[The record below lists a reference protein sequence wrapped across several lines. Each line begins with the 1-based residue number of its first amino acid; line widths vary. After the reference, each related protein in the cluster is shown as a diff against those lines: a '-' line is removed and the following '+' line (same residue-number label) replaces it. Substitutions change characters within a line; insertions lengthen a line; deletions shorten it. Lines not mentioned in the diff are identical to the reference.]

1 MMKYMQQVAETAA
14 PIALKTV
21 SRRTFLQASAVAG
34 GFTLAAYAS
43 PATAFE
49 KYPTGGETM
58 PRGIS
63 YDVLAFVALDPDG
76 TVTITAHRSEMGTGS
91 RTSLPMVVADEME
104 ADWDR
109 VKIVQAPGDEPK
121 YGNQDTDGSR
131 SMRHHIQSMRQIG
144 ASVRHMLASAAAEKW
159 DVAVDDIEVAGHEVK
174 NTKTGESIG
183 FGGLAEAAMKQAVPA
198 FEDLSFKDEAEFRY
212 IGKGNVAITDLR
224 DITTGAAV
232 YGADVSLPGMKFAV
246 VARPPVV
253 GGTVKSHDD
262 SATLKVPGVEKVIAI
277 KGHDIPA
284 KFAPLGG
291 LAVVASNTWA
301 ALQGRDALEIEW
313 DGGRHAGYNSESYR
327 KEMEQTAK
335 KPGKVFRDQGDWDA
349 AKKDAARTF
358 SGTYHQA
365 HMAHIPM
372 EPPVAIADFKDDG
385 TLEVWGPMQSP
396 YGAREDLAKH
406 FDMDIAD
413 VTVHTTLLGGGFGRK
428 SKCDYAIEAAILSKE
443 VGAPVRVQWTRED
456 DVKHSFYHTTS
467 VEHIEVAMDENDKVT
482 GWRHN
487 SVAPSILSTF
497 APDSGHQFMIESGM
511 GHVDVPFDIENIRCD
526 NGQAMAHTRI
536 GWYRAVSN
544 VPRAFAI
551 QSFAAEL
558 ADELGKDQK
567 EMLLELIGPARE
579 IDIAEAKMPE
589 DYWNYGEPKGAY
601 PIDTGRLANT
611 LNMAADAIGWGKDM
625 PEGEGLGLAVH
636 RSFVSYVAAAARV
649 KIVDGL
655 IRVPEMHLAID
666 CGYAANP
673 ERIESQLQGA
683 AVMGMTLALD
693 SGITFE
699 NGAVMQSNFYDYD
712 VVRADNYP
720 EKVHVHI
727 VKHPFSVHA
736 AGVGEPGVPPIAP
749 AIMNAVANA
758 TGKRLRSL
766 PTGKYVS

>member
-1 MMKYMQQVAETAA
+1 MLKYMNKVAQEAAA
-14 PIALKTV
+14 PVALQTV

-43 PATAFE
+43 PASAFI
-49 KYPTGGETM
+49 KYPTGGEGM

-63 YDVLAFVALDPDG
+63 YDVMAFVAIDPDG

-91 RTSLPMVVADEME
+91 RTSLPMVVAEEME

-144 ASVRHMLASAAAEKW
+144 ASVKHMLSQAAAQEWGIDASEITVENHMIKGGGNTAGFG
-159 DVAVDDIEVAGHEVK
+159 DLAAAAMDIEA
-174 NTKTGESIG
+174 
-183 FGGLAEAAMKQAVPA
+183 PA
-198 FEDLSFKDEAEFRY
+198 FEDLTFKDEADFRY
-212 IGKGNVAITDLR
+212 IGKGNIQITDLR
-224 DITTGAAV
+224 DITTGDAI

-253 GGTVKSHDD
+253 GGTVRRHSGVE
-262 SATLKVPGVEKVIAI
+262 ALRVPGVEQIVAI
-277 KGHDIPA
+277 KGNNIPA

-291 LAVVASNTWA
+291 LAVVATNTWA
-301 ALQGRDALEIEW
+301 ALKGRDALEIEW
-313 DGGRHAGYNSESYR
+313 DDGPHGSYNSEEFR
-327 KEMEQTAK
+327 KEMEATAA
-335 KPGKVFRDQGDWDA
+335 KPGKVLRDQGDVEGAFSSA
-349 AKKDAARTF
+349 AKTF
-358 SGTYHQA
+358 ERSYHQA

-372 EPPVAIADFKDDG
+372 EPPVAIANFADG
-385 TLEVWGPMQSP
+385 KLEVWAPLQSP

-406 FDMDIAD
+406 FAMDIAD

-428 SKCDYAIEAAILSKE
+428 SKCDYAIEAAILSQE

-467 VEHIEVAMDENDKVT
+467 VEHIKVALDSDNKVT
-482 GWRHN
+482 GWNHN

-497 APDSGHQFMIESGM
+497 APDSGHQFFIESGM
-511 GHVDVPFDIENIRCD
+511 GHVDMPFDIPNVRAEN
-526 NGQAMAHTRI
+526 GPAMAHTRI

-567 EMLLELIGPARE
+567 EMLLELIGPPRQ
-579 IDIAEAKMPE
+579 IDVKTAAMPE
-589 DYWNYGEPKGAY
+589 DFWNYGEKNEQY

-611 LNMAADAIGWGKDM
+611 LEMAADAIGWGKEM

-636 RSFVSYVAAAARV
+636 RSFVSYVAVGTRV
-649 KIVDGL
+649 KIVDGE
-655 IRVPEMHLAID
+655 IRVPETHMVID
-666 CGYAANP
+666 CGFAANP
-673 ERIESQLQGA
+673 ERIASQLEGA
-683 AVMGMTLALD
+683 AVMGMTLALH
-693 SGITFE
+693 SGITYE
-699 NGAVMQSNFYDYD
+699 NGAVQQSNFYDYD
-712 VVRADNYP
+712 VVRSNNYP
-720 EKVHVHI
+720 ENVKVHV
-727 VKHPFSVHA
+727 VEHPFSVHA
-736 AGVGEPGVPPIAP
+736 AGVGEPGVPPVAP
-749 AIMNAVANA
+749 AITNAVFNA

-766 PTGKYVS
+766 PTGSTIDV